1 MQIHNLILRFYI
13 LGIMYIVN
21 YVRIDYEHR
30 FKPITLLL
38 DRLDTNWNF
47 TEKNWF

>member
-1 MQIHNLILRFYI
+1 MQIHKLILHFYI

-21 YVRIDYEHR
+21 YVRIVREHR
-30 FKPITLLL
+30 FKPITLLFDQL
-38 DRLDTNWNF
+38 DMNWNF